1 MSVTLY
7 DSLRVLVLG
16 GHARAVSVNA
26 YRVGGTWI
34 TLSAPIPA
42 VVLDERRDIDESGA
56 RAVCRATAVLASGLP
71 SAAQGISAD
80 AMYDIA
86 SRETIGGS
94 LALTIERVE
103 EYGAL

>member
-1 MSVTLY
+1 MSVNLY
-7 DSLRVLVLG
+7 DSMRVLVLG

-42 VVLDERRDIDESGA
+42 VVLDEQREIDESGA
-56 RAVCRATAVLASGLP
+56 RAVYRATAVLASGLP

-80 AMYDIA
+80 SVYDIA